1 MSHASSLPV
10 KIHCVFASGATRF
23 VPASSGLEGYIL
35 SCADRL
41 MQSAA
46 FRGPDSPS
54 SDSTTLKASHRLP
67 HFHRMGQFPV
77 QHMLPSLLSS
87 PRIRC
92 HVLLVLTPAQTVT
105 KHHHISHPP
114 PDAHASL
121 MDSLSDTFINAF
133 SRVRKPDA
141 RFVEMMEG
149 LERTEEGL
157 SGVER
162 LVGRGKNR
170 IDGE

>member
-1 MSHASSLPV
+1 
-10 KIHCVFASGATRF
+10 
-23 VPASSGLEGYIL
+23 
-35 SCADRL
+35 
-41 MQSAA
+41 
-46 FRGPDSPS
+46 
-54 SDSTTLKASHRLP
+54 
-67 HFHRMGQFPV
+67 
-77 QHMLPSLLSS
+77 LLF
-87 PRIRC
+87 
-92 HVLLVLTPAQTVT
+92 LTPAQTVT